1 MIEFRRRH
9 PIIYC
14 AAAVAAGMIGMLLES
29 WLWGAGLASG
39 LLNGIDAAC
48 PWLDSVLCKGIPIVL
63 SVALLASTGMLG
75 LLRRR
80 GTGFFHGIACG
91 AFMIVFFA
99 LFCLYVVA
107 NVIEYGAKIPSSDV
121 LSKVLV
127 YYLLVGIG
135 EEFLA
140 RGVSAETLLAH
151 FGLER
156 SGVLKACVLSG
167 VIFGTMHIVNLFQAD
182 VTSVLFQI
190 VTTSGIGML
199 FAAIYFRC
207 GNIWSCI
214 VLHMLWDA
222 TFFVATIVP
231 SGADTSA
238 VGGNGSAGSVVFF
251 AMTVAVAAFL
261 LRKKKLPQVKEA
273 WDDMIEAEQ

>member
-1 MIEFRRRH
+1 MTEFRKKH

-14 AAAVAAGMIGMLLES
+14 SAAVAAGMIGMLLETL
-29 WLWGAGLASG
+29 LWNAGLDSG
-39 LLNGIDAAC
+39 LLSGIDAAC

-63 SVALLASTGMLG
+63 SLALLASTGMLG

-80 GTGFFHGIACG
+80 GGFLRGIACG
-91 AFMIVFFA
+91 AFMIASFA

-107 NVIEYGAKIPSSDV
+107 NVVEYGAELPSSNV
-121 LSKVLV
+121 ITTVFV

-156 SGVLKACVLSG
+156 SGVLKACALSG
-167 VIFGTMHIVNLFQAD
+167 VIFGVMHIVNLFQAD
-182 VTSVLFQI
+182 VTSVLFQV
-190 VTTSGIGML
+190 VTASGLGML

-207 GNIWSCI
+207 GNIWACI

-222 TFFVATIVP
+222 TFFIAAIVP
-231 SGADTSA
+231 SNASTST
-238 VGGNGSAGSVVFF
+238 VGGSGSAGSFVFF
-251 AMTVAVAAFL
+251 AMTVAVTAFL

-273 WDDMIEAEQ
+273 WGDLIEPEQ